1 MQVRLLLLVL
11 SFVHGE
17 RPRYSSKR
25 QQGVHWQL
33 VEGSSSLQ
41 DALASYGR
49 GGERIF
55 DWAAGAVQA
64 IGEFG
69 GLASTASMGQMS
81 ASVAAVGGQVTAL
94 SSQVAGLGATVATMG
109 TQVSALNAV
118 AGPVMGIASATG
130 LSVSLVSSLVT
141 AGALA
146 GPLLGASAL
155 VVACWPKEK
164 EEDPFMRIESRV
176 KQMIDGK
183 MDEARQE
190 RLASRLKRY
199 LREFARCTAVFAD
212 MAKNPQDASHS
223 EAIGHFKQEMSK
235 KTGSAS
241 GSAVT
246 AAATTGSLMQ
256 MGEDIVSNDRHT
268 AASTAVE
275 EGTAEPIFQSPPC
288 MVHLERIMSLERDEW
303 MTKKGSSLDSLF
315 LPFATM
321 HTQLLA
327 FLKAFPPAQEPRY
340 DESQEQTSAEYAGFL
355 LSGIVEAWKAQSCRQ
370 VRLRELLVPTQWPKY
385 EVTVLKPQDQPN
397 AGLNCKSQCG
407 KLGWCNFCGGEG
419 LGACCQH
426 QDPSN
431 PKECRRLT
439 QRGPFWRNY
448 MGISSSF
455 DTCLHMDCQQK
466 EIKYGEDYKR
476 TMATD
481 WSACQK
487 ICQLEDKCAFFT
499 FWEDYEPNCYLS
511 PVTAYKYLHT
521 GSVSGPK
528 HCPTFKG
535 PSGSGDQDSEAADVE
550 TLPMKEFRPCGES
563 AKSISDQEFEKRS
576 GEIQAYISK
585 CYPLVFKEVVEDFNP
600 LYLRFISAAQG
611 FAEKAGCS
619 HEGLIGNENVT
630 LIAGQNNFGDFSECK
645 WGEESSAP
653 TEQWTPD
660 VKRRESGMLGL
671 WESKVNLKK
680 QQRLQLFP
688 APEWLHARL
697 PLFQCLEKKYPGS
710 TEEGASAAESPDL
723 VLEAVAK
730 AAEKIQEEKMLE
742 TQTEA
747 EVHQKLETLQENER
761 PTSNGDSN
769 DQTATSEAKSE
780 TIAWC
785 KENPGQAVA
794 MCSQVP
800 EEACKIGTPGY
811 DLCKEVFRRKCE
823 QQSPCCTPV
832 KEITMRCVALEEIQ
846 SLWNEYSRQH

>member
-1 MQVRLLLLVL
+1 MDECNALELEDGGTRTGHPLKPNAKEGDGKGCASLFGQELLVL

-94 SSQVAGLGATVATMG
+94 SS
-109 TQVSALNAV
+109 QVSALNAV

-268 AASTAVE
+268 AASTESWFSFACEFLENKAVE

-340 DESQEQTSAEYAGFL
+340 DESQEQTSAELWFA
-355 LSGIVEAWKAQSCRQ
+355 
-370 VRLRELLVPTQWPKY
+370 
-385 EVTVLKPQDQPN
+385 
-397 AGLNCKSQCG
+397 
-407 KLGWCNFCGGEG
+407 
-419 LGACCQH
+419 
-426 QDPSN
+426 
-431 PKECRRLT
+431 
-439 QRGPFWRNY
+439 
-448 MGISSSF
+448 
-455 DTCLHMDCQQK
+455 
-466 EIKYGEDYKR
+466 
-476 TMATD
+476 
-481 WSACQK
+481 
-487 ICQLEDKCAFFT
+487 
-499 FWEDYEPNCYLS
+499 
-511 PVTAYKYLHT
+511 
-521 GSVSGPK
+521 K
-528 HCPTFKG
+528 H
-535 PSGSGDQDSEAADVE
+535 
-550 TLPMKEFRPCGES
+550 
-563 AKSISDQEFEKRS
+563 
-576 GEIQAYISK
+576 
-585 CYPLVFKEVVEDFNP
+585 
-600 LYLRFISAAQG
+600 
-611 FAEKAGCS
+611 
-619 HEGLIGNENVT
+619 
-630 LIAGQNNFGDFSECK
+630 
-645 WGEESSAP
+645 
-653 TEQWTPD
+653 
-660 VKRRESGMLGL
+660 
-671 WESKVNLKK
+671 
-680 QQRLQLFP
+680 
-688 APEWLHARL
+688 
-697 PLFQCLEKKYPGS
+697 
-710 TEEGASAAESPDL
+710 
-723 VLEAVAK
+723 
-730 AAEKIQEEKMLE
+730 
-742 TQTEA
+742 
-747 EVHQKLETLQENER
+747 
-761 PTSNGDSN
+761 
-769 DQTATSEAKSE
+769 
-780 TIAWC
+780 
-785 KENPGQAVA
+785 
-794 MCSQVP
+794 
-800 EEACKIGTPGY
+800 
-811 DLCKEVFRRKCE
+811 
-823 QQSPCCTPV
+823 
-832 KEITMRCVALEEIQ
+832 
-846 SLWNEYSRQH
+846 